1 MGKPTGF
8 LEYER
13 VSPPARPALA
23 RLGDWEEFHGELPE
37 EELRRQA
44 ARCIDCG
51 TPFCHAGMDL
61 GGGMAGCPLGN
72 LIPEWNDLDYRGAW
86 RAAAERLLATN
97 DFPEFT
103 GRVCPAL
110 CEGSCAVGKYGRPV
124 TVRALELAIVE
135 RAFAEEWI
143 LPRPPRV
150 RTGKKVAV
158 VGAGPAGLACAVRLN
173 RAGHAV
179 TVFERADRPGGLLL
193 YGIPPMKLGKE
204 IIRRRVDL
212 LVAEGI
218 RFVTGV
224 EVGRDLPVE
233 TLRAEF
239 DAVVL
244 CAGAG
249 KPRDLAVPGRNL
261 AGIHL
266 ALEFLSAN
274 TRRLLSPGSD
284 ESFSLSAAG
293 KDVVVVGGGDTGTD
307 CVATA
312 LRQGCRSVRQ
322 LEILPRP
329 PVERSVENP
338 WPQYPRVFKVDYG
351 QEEAIAVFGRD
362 PREYGVLVEEFVGD
376 GAGRLIGV
384 RVARVSWEKRGGRA
398 IPVEIAGSG
407 EVLPAQLGL
416 IAPGFLGP
424 EDLLPDRLGLPRR
437 PDGLL
442 EGLKGYATSHEGVF
456 IAGDMRR
463 GQSLVVW
470 AIREGREAA
479 REVDRYLLGEE
490 GLTWM
495 GFTSPAFLP

>member
-13 VSPPARPALA
+13 ICSAGRPALE
-23 RLGDWEEFHGELPE
+23 RLGDWREFHGELPE

-44 ARCIDCG
+44 ARCMDCG
-51 TPFCHAGMDL
+51 TPFCHAGLVL
-61 GGGMAGCPLGN
+61 GAAVAGCPLGN
-72 LIPEWNDLDYRGAW
+72 LIPEWNDLVYRGAW
-86 RAAAERLLATN
+86 RAAAERLLFTN

-110 CEGSCAVGKYGRPV
+110 CEGSCAVGKYGEPV
-124 TVRALELAIVE
+124 AVREIERAVVE
-135 RAFAEEWI
+135 RAFAEGWI

-150 RTGKKVAV
+150 RTGRKVAV
-158 VGAGPAGLACAVRLN
+158 IGSGPAGLACAARLN

-193 YGIPPMKLGKE
+193 YGIPPMKLEKE
-204 IIRRRVDL
+204 IVRRRVDL
-212 LVAEGI
+212 MAAEGV
-218 RFVTGV
+218 RFVTGI

-233 TLRAEF
+233 ALRADF

-249 KPRDLAVPGRNL
+249 KPRDLAVEGRGL
-261 AGIHL
+261 EGIHPAL
-266 ALEFLSAN
+266 AFLAAN
-274 TRRLLSPGSD
+274 TRSLLGGGPPPI
-284 ESFSLSAAG
+284 SAAG

-329 PVERSVENP
+329 PEERGPENP
-338 WPQYPRVFKVDYG
+338 WPQYPRVFKIDYG
-351 QEEAIAVFGRD
+351 QEEAMALFGRD
-362 PREYGVLVEEFVGD
+362 PREYGVLVKGFMGD
-376 GAGRLIGV
+376 GAGRVNGV
-384 RVARVSWEKRGGRA
+384 RLARVVWERRNGRQA
-398 IPVEIAGSG
+398 PVEIAGTE
-407 EVLPAQLGL
+407 EVLPAQLVL
-416 IAPGFLGP
+416 IATGFLGP
-424 EDLLPDRLGLPRR
+424 EDLLPDRFGLPRR

-442 EGLKGYATSHEGVF
+442 DGLKGYATSCEGVF
-456 IAGDMRR
+456 TAGDMRR

-479 REVDRYLLGEE
+479 REVDRYLMGEE

-495 GFTSPAFLP
+495 GLTSPALLP